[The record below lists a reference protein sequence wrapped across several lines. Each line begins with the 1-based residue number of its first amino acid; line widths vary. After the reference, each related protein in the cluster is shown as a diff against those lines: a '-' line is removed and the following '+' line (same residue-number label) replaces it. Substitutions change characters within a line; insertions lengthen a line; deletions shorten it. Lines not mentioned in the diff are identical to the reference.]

1 MCIYIRNKRVY
12 ICSRRKLTLKKNDEK
27 KKLKIY
33 KKEKEKKESCKV
45 HVNSIVLLF
54 VLRMCNAI
62 ILFSYMYN
70 ESLSANYHSVS
81 GRHT

>member
-12 ICSRRKLTLKKNDEK
+12 ICSRRKLTLKKMTK
-27 KKLKIY
+27 KKIKDIYLK
-33 KKEKEKKESCKV
+33 KKKKESCKV

>member
-1 MCIYIRNKRVY
+1 MTKKKNIKDIY
-12 ICSRRKLTLKKNDEK
+12 LKKK
-27 KKLKIY
+27 
-33 KKEKEKKESCKV
+33 KKESCKV

>member
-1 MCIYIRNKRVY
+1 M
-12 ICSRRKLTLKKNDEK
+12 K
-27 KKLKIY
+27 KK
-33 KKEKEKKESCKV
+33 KKRKKESCKV

-62 ILFSYMYN
+62 ILFSYN

>member
-12 ICSRRKLTLKKNDEK
+12 ICSRRKLTLKKMTK

-33 KKEKEKKESCKV
+33 IKKKKKKESCKV